1 MISFKIWFNFSCSN
15 NSLSI
20 VCGDLNYEHLEI
32 LYHLFMQL
40 ETESCPL
47 MFNLQ
52 SKQVKRSCR

>member
-1 MISFKIWFNFSCSN
+1 MTNYKIWVDFSCSN

-20 VCGDLNYEHLEI
+20 VCGDLNYEHHEI
-32 LYHLFMQL
+32 LYHLFMQR

-52 SKQVKRSCR
+52 SKHVKCSCH